1 MKRLHPM
8 HWKGLLLAVAG
19 TLLLGQP
26 ARAAIGVM
34 PAVAVNFPFASPA
47 PDLMTG
53 VTLFYEPVSW
63 LVVRG
68 GAFGGEGTMHYPL
81 SVGYVLPSPAEFQLR
96 TRLEAGLDPYTDPD
110 GNGLAWHT
118 GVGFDYL
125 PFDNNWV
132 IGLGVQLVFGTI
144 GYPNDAVTG
153 QAPPLVQP
161 WLVRTEL
168 GIGYKF

>member
-1 MKRLHPM
+1 MNRLQSKRL
-8 HWKGLLLAVAG
+8 KGLALTLAGWLLLAA
-19 TLLLGQP
+19 P
-26 ARAAIGVM
+26 ARAAIGIM
-34 PAVAVNFPFASPA
+34 PAIASDFPFSSPA

-53 VTLFYEPVSW
+53 VTLFYEPLPW
-63 LVVRG
+63 LVLRA

-81 SVGYVLPSPAEFQLR
+81 SVGYVLPSPVDFQLR
-96 TRLEAGLDPYTDPD
+96 PRLEAGIDPYTDPD
-110 GNGLAWHT
+110 GNGTAWHM

-132 IGLGVQLVFGTI
+132 IGLGIQLVFGTI
-144 GYPNDAVTG
+144 GYPDDQIKG
-153 QAPPLVQP
+153 QSPPLVQP